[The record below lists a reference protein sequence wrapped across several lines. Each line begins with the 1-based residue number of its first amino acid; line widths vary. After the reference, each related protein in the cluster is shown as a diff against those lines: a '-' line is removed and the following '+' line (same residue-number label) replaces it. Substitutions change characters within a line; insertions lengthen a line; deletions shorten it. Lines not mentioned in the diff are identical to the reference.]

1 MTHPDKDISYVL
13 EDAQIEHLLV
23 EEQYA
28 EKMHHIVSSVNR
40 HAHLHIVDD
49 HSPPREDYKN
59 DTSEIISK
67 VLSILDNT
75 SRDDKCLII
84 YTSGTSGKPKGVVHT
99 HKSINKQIEVL
110 ARAWEM
116 NEHDRLLHT
125 LPLHHIHGLVNGLLL
140 SLATGT
146 VVEFLPKFS
155 PTSVWKRL
163 LSTQSEEEPPITLF
177 FGVPTMYS
185 HLLSSL
191 KNDNID
197 INKQSLSNV
206 RLWVSG
212 SSACPT
218 PLFNAWEEATGH
230 RLLERYG
237 MTECGM
243 ALGNPLCKGPRV
255 AGTVGV
261 PFEGGLEVCLGD
273 DGQIKLRGEQLFK
286 EYWRN
291 VQATKDACKDG
302 WFLTGDTAVLVDQQ
316 QGINNATTAKTA
328 TQVVP
333 YYKILGRTSMD
344 IIKVGGFKVSA
355 LEIESKLLEIAGISE
370 VSVVA
375 VDDDV
380 YGEVPVCV
388 YITASDEG
396 PTAAV
401 DPLQLLE
408 WSKMNLPK
416 YQVPKSFI
424 KLDVLPRNAMGK
436 VNKKELK
443 LHINDLLAEKSST

>member
-1 MTHPDKDISYVL
+1 MTHTDKDISYVL

-23 EEQYA
+23 EKQYA
-28 EKMHHIVSSVNR
+28 ERMHHIISSVNR
-40 HAHLHIVDD
+40 HSHLHIVDD
-49 HSPPREDYKN
+49 HSPTLKEDNKN
-59 DTSEIISK
+59 TTNELVSKISSLLDTIPQD
-67 VLSILDNT
+67 DN
-75 SRDDKCLII
+75 CLII

-110 ARAWEM
+110 AQAWEM
-116 NEHDRLLHT
+116 NQHDVLLHT

-163 LSTQSEEEPPITLF
+163 LNAQSKEKPPITLF

-197 INKQSLSNV
+197 INRQLLSNV

-212 SSACPT
+212 SSSCPT
-218 PLFNAWEEATGH
+218 PLFNAWEEATGQ

-243 ALGNPLCKGPRV
+243 ALGNPLHIYKGPRL
-255 AGTVGV
+255 AGTVGL

-273 DGQIKLRGEQLFK
+273 DGQIKLRGDQLFK
-286 EYWRN
+286 EYWKN
-291 VQATKDACKDG
+291 VQATKDAYKDG
-302 WFLTGDTAVLVDQQ
+302 WFLTGDIAVLV
-316 QGINNATTAKTA
+316 GSNNTAAAAAAATTHA
-328 TQVVP
+328 QLVP
-333 YYKILGRTSMD
+333 YYKILGRMSMD
-344 IIKVGGFKVSA
+344 IIKVGGYKVSA
-355 LEIESKLLEIAGISE
+355 LEIESKLLEIDDISE

-388 YITASDEG
+388 YVA
-396 PTAAV
+396 PTIVV
-401 DPLQLLE
+401 DPLQLQE
-408 WSKMNLPK
+408 WSKKNLPK

-424 KLDVLPRNAMGK
+424 KLDILPRNAMGK
-436 VNKKELK
+436 VNKKQLK
-443 LHINDLLAEKSST
+443 QHVIHLLAEKSNV

>member
-1 MTHPDKDISYVL
+1 
-13 EDAQIEHLLV
+13 
-23 EEQYA
+23 
-28 EKMHHIVSSVNR
+28 
-40 HAHLHIVDD
+40 
-49 HSPPREDYKN
+49 
-59 DTSEIISK
+59 
-67 VLSILDNT
+67 
-75 SRDDKCLII
+75 
-84 YTSGTSGKPKGVVHT
+84 
-99 HKSINKQIEVL
+99 
-110 ARAWEM
+110 
-116 NEHDRLLHT
+116 
-125 LPLHHIHGLVNGLLL
+125 
-140 SLATGT
+140 
-146 VVEFLPKFS
+146 
-155 PTSVWKRL
+155 
-163 LSTQSEEEPPITLF
+163 
-177 FGVPTMYS
+177 
-185 HLLSSL
+185 
-191 KNDNID
+191 
-197 INKQSLSNV
+197 
-206 RLWVSG
+206 VSG

-218 PLFNAWEEATGH
+218 PLFNAWNEATGH
-230 RLLERYG
+230 TLLERYG

-243 ALGNPLCKGPRV
+243 ALGNPLHKGPRV

-273 DGQIKLRGEQLFK
+273 DGEIRLRGDQLFK

-291 VQATKDACKDG
+291 IQATKDAYKDG
-302 WFLTGDTAVLVDQQ
+302 WFLTGDTAVLVDQHLGGNDDTGDTAVLVDQQ
-316 QGINNATTAKTA
+316 QGGNDDTAAT

-388 YITASDEG
+388 YVAASDKG

-401 DPLQLLE
+401 DSLQLQG

-416 YQVPKSFI
+416 YQVPKAFI

-436 VNKKELK
+436 VNKKQLK
-443 LHINDLLAEKSST
+443 QHINDLLAEKSSI